1 MDCWCVRVLMSAR
14 NIFIPRHGHG
24 HGPHHCLF
32 ICWLKTA
39 ATTNIE
45 HLSCL
50 HLYLPT
56 PRIAKYNL
64 SQRRILPHVNLIFPG
79 KQNQMIWRDM
89 LCGNSSNNVTCLFR
103 HRVLFTGLGFAMFL
117 DQKNHQG
124 AGSLSFFLQNRA
136 AINTR
141 QISRFSPVRP
151 SPVRPSLV
159 WP

>member
-1 MDCWCVRVLMSAR
+1 MKLNKVVLVLLLLIPLSASAG
-14 NIFIPRHGHG
+14 NVNWSIHFDWILPPPSHGHG

-39 ATTNIE
+39 PTTNIE

-117 DQKNHQG
+117 DQKIIKALEACH
-124 AGSLSFFLQNRA
+124 SFFKTGPQ
-136 AINTR
+136 
-141 QISRFSPVRP
+141 
-151 SPVRPSLV
+151 
-159 WP
+159 